1 MKATGSRNQTDGAGE
16 CSQELWRAVSFSQ
29 LWLASHVQVS
39 CYDAEVSKR
48 TPLLLQLPAVQ
59 KLLPSLLIH
68 SVTRM
73 PLPRFQAL
81 VCRVDME
88 CKTRCCLPTTSNPQ
102 KS

>member
-1 MKATGSRNQTDGAGE
+1 MYS
-16 CSQELWRAVSFSQ
+16 VFP
-29 LWLASHVQVS
+29 QVS

-73 PLPRFQAL
+73 PLPLFQAL
-81 VCRVDME
+81 VCRVDM
-88 CKTRCCLPTTSNPQ
+88 
-102 KS
+102 